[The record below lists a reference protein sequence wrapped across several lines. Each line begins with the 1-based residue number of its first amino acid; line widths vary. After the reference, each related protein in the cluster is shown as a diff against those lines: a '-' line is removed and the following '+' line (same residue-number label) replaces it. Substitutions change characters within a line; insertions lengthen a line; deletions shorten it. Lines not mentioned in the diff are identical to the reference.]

1 MIIHVDHMTDAEVNR
16 INIQRAYD
24 MLGIDQKFIE
34 KIEAERK
41 RIEAEEA
48 EKARKA
54 DALKRARFELAV
66 YKLKQIRKDITN
78 GKTDVKVGSKIA
90 IDGFVFVV

>member
-1 MIIHVDHMTDAEVNR
+1 MIIHVDHMTEAEVNR
-16 INIQRAYD
+16 INIKRAYD
-24 MLGIDQKFIE
+24 ILGIDQAFID
-34 KIEAERK
+34 KVEAERK

-54 DALKRARFELAV
+54 DVLKRARFELAV
-66 YKLKQIRKDITN
+66 YKLKQIRNDITN

>member
-1 MIIHVDHMTDAEVNR
+1 MIIHVDHMTEAEVNR
-16 INIQRAYD
+16 INIKRAYD
-24 MLGIDQKFIE
+24 ILGIDQAFID
-34 KIEAERK
+34 KVEAERK

-48 EKARKA
+48 EKARNA
-54 DALKRARFELAV
+54 DVLKRARFELAV
-66 YKLKQIRKDITN
+66 YKLKQIRNDITN